1 MLGTREPEVYGT
13 ETLEQIHARLGIR
26 ASELGIGLEARQ
38 TNHEGTI
45 LDWLG
50 SARKEGFDGILI
62 NAGAYSHTS
71 LAIFDALRACAL
83 PCVEVHLSNPEAR
96 EEYRHR
102 SVIAPACI
110 GKVAGF
116 GGDSY
121 LLGLEGLYRKTRRG

>member
-13 ETLEQIHARLGIR
+13 ETLDAIHARLGTR
-26 ASELGIGLEARQ
+26 ASELGLGLEARH

-45 LDWLG
+45 LDWIG
-50 SARKEGFDGILI
+50 NARKEGFGGILI

-121 LLGLEGLYRKTRRG
+121 LLGLEGLHRKTHGR

>member
-45 LDWLG
+45 IDWIG
-50 SARKEGFDGILI
+50 GARKEGFDGILI

-71 LAIFDALRACAL
+71 LAIFDALRASAL
-83 PCVEVHLSNPEAR
+83 PCVEMHLSNPEAR

-121 LLGLEGLYRKTRRG
+121 LLALEGLYKKTHGR